1 MTVAEARTV
10 TIASDT
16 DIVRARLEGRKM
28 AVELGFTSTDTVLI
42 ITAISELARNIVL
55 YAKQGE
61 IVLTPDS
68 NGARSAMV
76 IQARD
81 KGPGIPDIN
90 KAMQDG
96 FSTSNGLGFGLPGVR
111 RLMDEFDIKS
121 APGKGTVVTVKKWKA

>member
-1 MTVAEARTV
+1 MTVVESRT
-10 TIASDT
+10 ISIERDT
-16 DIVRARLEGRKM
+16 DIVRARHEGRKM

-55 YAKQGE
+55 YAKKGE
-61 IVLTPDS
+61 IVLTQNLDGS
-68 NGARSAMV
+68 RRAMV

-81 KGPGIPDIN
+81 HGPGILDIN

-96 FSTSNGLGFGLPGVR
+96 FSTSSGLGFGLPGVR
-111 RLMDEFDIKS
+111 RLMDEFNIES